1 MIKFKKSIA
10 LKSITLKSITL
21 RSILLIGA
29 AIMMLTLFGCS
40 KKGLSIYDISELRK
54 EMPESATIYPDDP
67 SAESIT
73 VTDTETINRILS
85 YYTARKYYERKSGTP
100 APGSNAHVEF
110 HYKDGTAVKL
120 PVDGFKNYEL
130 SGRYGLGDYVENLK

>member
-73 VTDTETINRILS
+73 DTETSNRILS

-130 SGRYGLGDYVENLK
+130 SGRDGLGDYVENLK